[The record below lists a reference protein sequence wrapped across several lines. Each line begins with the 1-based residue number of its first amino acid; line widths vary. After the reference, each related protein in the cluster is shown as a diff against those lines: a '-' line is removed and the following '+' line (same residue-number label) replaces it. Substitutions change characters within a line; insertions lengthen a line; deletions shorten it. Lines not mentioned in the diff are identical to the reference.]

1 MEDFAAA
8 LAAFETEKE
17 KEQAALED
25 NRILKGTVVD
35 ITPTH
40 AIVHVGTKS
49 DGMVPVAELK
59 DHEGNLKFK
68 PGDEIDVMIDRG
80 EHDEGYISLSHQKAQ
95 RLRAWDDIEKAH
107 NENTNIRAKVVE
119 RVKGGLS
126 VDINGARAFLP
137 GSQADVRPVRNLES
151 LLGQEFDVRIVKLNK
166 KRGNIVVCTKAPYSP
181 AR

>member
-1 MEDFAAA
+1 MTLFDEPENRTHETGAPPAQSSESHAGQEQPAGSTHPTSERPNEGPTRAERDNSNMEDFAAA

-68 PGDEIDVMIDRG
+68 
-80 EHDEGYISLSHQKAQ
+80 AT
-95 RLRAWDDIEKAH
+95 RLM
-107 NENTNIRAKVVE
+107 
-119 RVKGGLS
+119 
-126 VDINGARAFLP
+126 
-137 GSQADVRPVRNLES
+137 
-151 LLGQEFDVRIVKLNK
+151 
-166 KRGNIVVCTKAPYSP
+166 
-181 AR
+181 